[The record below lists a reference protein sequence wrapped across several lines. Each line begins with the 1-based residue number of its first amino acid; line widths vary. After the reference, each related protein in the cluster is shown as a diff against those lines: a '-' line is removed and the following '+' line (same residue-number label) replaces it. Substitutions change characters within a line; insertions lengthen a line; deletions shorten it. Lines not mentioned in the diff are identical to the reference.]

1 MLVHQFEEKTKD
13 VESKVV
19 YQSRKLN
26 EDSKEMKRIALKKM
40 KELDKQ
46 EDDLEGSRR
55 LHELEIATCEEAL
68 CAKRNRL
75 KAIEEDMRSAVK
87 EKEMVYECNGK
98 QMLENKEAIQQLQD
112 LIVKKKAT
120 VTEMKRRKSLKRRLL
135 SIFYWCVRR

>member
-19 YQSRKLN
+19 YESRKLN
-26 EDSKEMKRIALKKM
+26 EDANEMKRIALKKM

-46 EDDLEGSRR
+46 EDNLEGSRR
-55 LHELEIATCEEAL
+55 LHELEIATCEETL
-68 CAKRNRL
+68 CAKRHRL
-75 KAIEEDMRSAVK
+75 KAIEEDIRSAVK
-87 EKEMVYECNGK
+87 EKEMMYESNGK
-98 QMLENKEAIQQLQD
+98 QILENKEAIQQLQD

-135 SIFYWCVRR
+135 SIFYWWVRR